1 MAVIFDHDALV
12 MENGMFFT
20 IVIDFNPQLFDQ
32 TVALVAV
39 VEPQIYVAAFA
50 VLRPGVVNA
59 EAQPF
64 QKDRTDA
71 VRSEERCQFVC
82 GTGLLGMALLDGFRT
97 QGPTDF
103 EGSGGLLLFRE
114 PENRVEE
121 QGRTPCWAARVKR
134 RVQSSSDKFSMFGC
148 NMLGVMVGRNNA
160 SSKV

>member
-1 MAVIFDHDALV
+1 
-12 MENGMFFT
+12 MFFT

-121 QGRTPCWAARVKR
+121 QGRNAVVKR
-134 RVQSSSDKFSMFGC
+134 RFQSSSVRRGIEGGDT
-148 NMLGVMVGRNNA
+148 VGSRAARNN
-160 SSKV
+160 

>member
-71 VRSEERCQFVC
+71 VRR
-82 GTGLLGMALLDGFRT
+82 ALSVRVRQGSVGHGASRWLPNSGPNGF
-97 QGPTDF
+97 
-103 EGSGGLLLFRE
+103 
-114 PENRVEE
+114 
-121 QGRTPCWAARVKR
+121 
-134 RVQSSSDKFSMFGC
+134 
-148 NMLGVMVGRNNA
+148 
-160 SSKV
+160 